1 MECLF
6 IAEMTQPNSKGKQHL
21 EVALGERISI
31 IIASH
36 SKLPRGKYL
45 AEKRDGTGE
54 YIYLVSVCLLQACV
68 QVNFMQTF
76 LSVVSSWFC

>member
-1 MECLF
+1 
-6 IAEMTQPNSKGKQHL
+6 MTQPNSKGKQHL

-36 SKLPRGKYL
+36 AKLPRGKYL

-54 YIYLVSVCLLQACV
+54 YILSIVCLLQACV
-68 QVNFMQTF
+68 WVNFIQTF
-76 LSVVSSWFC
+76 LSIV